1 MFNLTDLKNFDLK
14 QLDPTKLDL
23 TRFDLRNIDVPNF
36 DVPNFDLPDFE
47 LPKFDTDKLPSF
59 ELPKFDTEQ
68 LPSFDF
74 PKFEMPAE
82 ATRMAEFARDTAYA
96 GVGAVV
102 TTVQKA
108 DEQRRELTDQ
118 VTTQVRKLVAAVS

>member
-1 MFNLTDLKNFDLK
+1 MFNLIDLKNFDLK

-23 TRFDLRNIDVPNF
+23 TRFDLRNIDVPDF
-36 DVPNFDLPDFE
+36 D
-47 LPKFDTDKLPSF
+47 
-59 ELPKFDTEQ
+59 LPKFDTEQ
-68 LPSFDF
+68 LPSFEL

-82 ATRMAEFARDTAYA
+82 ATRLAEFARDTAYA

-102 TTVQKA
+102 TTVKKA

-118 VTTQVRKLVAAVS
+118 VTTQVRKLVDAVS

>member
-36 DVPNFDLPDFE
+36 DLPDLE

-74 PKFEMPAE
+74 PKFEMPAK

-102 TTVQKA
+102 ITVQKA

-118 VTTQVRKLVAAVS
+118 VTTQVRKLVDAVS